1 MHPGPWWIVSLV
13 SAREN
18 PSNVAAFGGDRPL
31 AQKTGSAQTCGR
43 ESSVAR
49 TFLYCRSSSKKS
61 FKKQLDQFKN
71 IVLALYVTICPLL
84 LWPIFAFALSMN
96 EERHLI
102 YIVTFII

>member
-49 TFLYCRSSSKKS
+49 TFLYCRRLLPEAAPRK
-61 FKKQLDQFKN
+61 
-71 IVLALYVTICPLL
+71 ALKT
-84 LWPIFAFALSMN
+84 A
-96 EERHLI
+96 
-102 YIVTFII
+102 

>member
-43 ESSVAR
+43 ESKNFSV
-49 TFLYCRSSSKKS
+49 LQE
-61 FKKQLDQFKN
+61 QLQEK
-71 IVLALYVTICPLL
+71 L
-84 LWPIFAFALSMN
+84 
-96 EERHLI
+96 
-102 YIVTFII
+102 

>member
-49 TFLYCRSSSKKS
+49 TFLYCS
-61 FKKQLDQFKN
+61 
-71 IVLALYVTICPLL
+71 
-84 LWPIFAFALSMN
+84 
-96 EERHLI
+96 
-102 YIVTFII
+102 

>member
-49 TFLYCRSSSKKS
+49 AFLYCSSKKS
-61 FKKQLDQFKN
+61 FKNSLTN
-71 IVLALYVTICPLL
+71 SRI
-84 LWPIFAFALSMN
+84 
-96 EERHLI
+96 
-102 YIVTFII
+102 